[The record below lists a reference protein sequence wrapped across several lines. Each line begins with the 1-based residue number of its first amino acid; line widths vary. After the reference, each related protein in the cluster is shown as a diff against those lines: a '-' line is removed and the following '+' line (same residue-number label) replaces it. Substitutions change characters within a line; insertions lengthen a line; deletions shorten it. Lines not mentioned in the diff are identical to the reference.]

1 MDSFDGS
8 TNRESNRSVSDLYD
22 DLERV
27 LGHVRPKRQAELL
40 ESLKMSELVNDLR
53 KAIIDS
59 GLKHYAIGKVS
70 SVSASVI
77 DRFVS
82 GERDIRLETAG
93 RIADALGYSLVESET
108 NEPAKLAAKKSAKR
122 KPSKRTLKRDL

>member
-27 LGHVRPKRQAELL
+27 LGHVGQKRQAKLL
-40 ESLKMSELVNDLR
+40 ESLKMSELAKSLR
-53 KAIIDS
+53 KAIFES
-59 GLKHYAIGKVS
+59 GMTHYSLGKVS
-70 SVSASVI
+70 GVDTAVI

-93 RIADALGYSLVESET
+93 RIAESLGYSLVESET

-122 KPSKRTLKRDL
+122 KPSKRPL

>member
-8 TNRESNRSVSDLYD
+8 TNRESHRSVSDLYD

-27 LGHVRPKRQAELL
+27 LGHVGPKRQAELL
-40 ESLKMSELVNDLR
+40 ESLKMSELAKSLR
-53 KAIIDS
+53 KAIIES
-59 GLKHYAIGKVS
+59 GMTHYSLGKVS
-70 SVSASVI
+70 GVDTAVI

-93 RIADALGYSLVESET
+93 RIAEALGYRLAKG
-108 NEPAKLAAKKSAKR
+108 EPGTTAKAMAKKPVKGKSAK
-122 KPSKRTLKRDL
+122 